1 VLTLEDVINPRPSIC
16 IDEDTVPAGRLAS
29 PNPEAAIEAD
39 KKVEFIKD
47 AVEASVEES
56 TIPSILLPSI

>member
-1 VLTLEDVINPRPSIC
+1 MLTLEDVINPRPSIC

-47 AVEASVEES
+47 RPEFS
-56 TIPSILLPSI
+56 